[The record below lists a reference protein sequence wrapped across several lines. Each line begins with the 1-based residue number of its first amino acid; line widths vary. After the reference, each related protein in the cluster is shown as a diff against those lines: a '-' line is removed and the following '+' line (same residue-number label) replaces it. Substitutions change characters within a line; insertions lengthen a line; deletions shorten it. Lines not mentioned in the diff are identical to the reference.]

1 MTSLNSKIF
10 IFGIASILTLAG
22 PSLAGERF
30 VCVSETGGFMAYS
43 DNQWVTEIIDEEEV
57 RDHYVVEL
65 DGPSVTQTEII
76 WSWEPRDCRTLHDPA
91 TGEAS
96 MVNCANNGNTLIFS
110 ANLSTRRFMAVSLSN
125 GSDYIGTTV
134 ATGYCSEVLTGG

>member
-1 MTSLNSKIF
+1 MTSFHSKIF
-10 IFGIASILTLAG
+10 TIGTISFLTLAG

-43 DNQWVTEIIDEEEV
+43 NNQWVTETFDGEEV

-65 DGPSVTQTEII
+65 DGPSVTQTGII

-96 MVNCANNGNTLIFS
+96 KVNCANNGNTLIFS
-110 ANLSTRRFMAVSLSN
+110 ANLSTRRFMVVSLLN
-125 GSDYIGTTV
+125 GSDNIGTTV

>member
-43 DNQWVTEIIDEEEV
+43 DNQWVTEIFDGEEV

-65 DGPSVTQTEII
+65 DGPSVTQTGII
-76 WSWEPRDCRTLHDPA
+76 WSWEPQDCRSISVTA
-91 TGEAS
+91 TGETN
-96 MVNCANNGNTLIFS
+96 MVNCANNGNTLIFN
-110 ANLSTRRFMAVSLSN
+110 ANLSTLRFMVVSVSN